1 MSSLEAQVDAVKAAL
16 APSSTCTPS
25 TITTLRRLLQSK
37 DTDKLKTTTATPA
50 KTPKTPSRARKTAP
64 KEETLDVKEQSALAT
79 FVVNS
84 TLKTLSE
91 ASKTQPKPSKPESS
105 NPEPRKGLR
114 RSLSTPLSPAQ
125 ARTLNRTATMP
136 IDATKPT
143 KSTSASP
150 SSKYAPV
157 AECARIAFACLRRM
171 KGAIAKD
178 QVDFQLETGMV
189 TLAAKMLAVG
199 LTDMAYQELRILK
212 SRLEME
218 EVESEATDNTTRVED
233 LLHFQTAMCEK
244 RLPIVANCQ
253 VQTLKLIASTK
264 KPTQIEGSLRYLKK
278 ECDTSPSRILERYAG
293 QGPSDAQKA
302 ARLLAQYSSALLS
315 LAPSISSA
323 EDSNALE
330 PRLSPSPATAFQLQT
345 IAFESQISWWKLLGH
360 KGKPEEELLAPFSRC
375 LRCFARR
382 APTDPATY
390 TLMSS
395 AFSGIKDGLQA
406 QGYTLSDSENS
417 PMYVIHSC
425 LGAMAHT
432 HRQYADAVR
441 WYNSIRDVLQ
451 SPQEPSVR
459 ICSLSARIL
468 AAILKTEKS
477 GESEEK
483 LVANVI
489 ESFNAPLCGTG
500 AEVNELL
507 ESLSLARRSVA
518 GLLMQNWDSKSGI
531 SSLLKELLKKFLLQ
545 FPRFVRRWLGT
556 PPSGDTSTKQMLQFD
571 QRRQAV
577 QPSLSQVLDGTLIIV
592 KSEIGSDWQMLDDVL
607 QDCTTL
613 LRNSHDPA
621 LPQAKLDQLASYDV
635 KISSLYFSIYSQ
647 YRKTIESPK
656 SKKLALLA
664 LKRSIDVVQDGTAEQ
679 REKAQLSV
687 KLEIMADLC
696 KDTGHPEQASK
707 TLRSICTSMVEEGVL
722 ATVSSSLSI
731 KSPRQAWSET
741 EKASTLSR
749 SLRSIARLDDT
760 WNDWTF
766 FMAET
771 ERAAVL
777 EHLLQISAEDSQKPL
792 KLHDPGMGALL
803 RIYTPEKYPIRRL
816 RVLLKLFAHQIG
828 QKSGNLRDVSALC
841 DQALRHTNK
850 KDMADDAGLSKF
862 VPHLHLLHASTTA
875 LASVDD
881 PFPVEALQ
889 TSVTS
894 WTELLQ
900 GCSCEADVL
909 NRIDEPDALLRHL
922 LSVNQLSSLR
932 GESRLQLSVL
942 ELCVHL
948 AKLYAGP
955 SSDEVVAF
963 HCKLATQY
971 INIGL
976 FTEASK
982 TLEELRNLMQQNRQ
996 PAPMTMTQLYLA
1008 QAEYMA
1014 GVDDAKS
1021 ALACLS
1027 KVATSSAQGA
1037 KSSVQDM
1044 VAAAQASL
1052 IRSGLALRSGDIQQ
1066 ALESTRNMVRLLSH
1080 EWTRLEGASLAAVA
1094 AENRTLAESVLGKA
1108 HPKISR
1114 APFGPQ
1120 LWALAPPLFENLMLL
1135 SSIHAHV
1142 GMYQE
1147 TLFYCETAM
1156 RVAEGSGSSLFLAT
1170 ASARAAS
1177 IFVKSEQTEKGL
1189 EHLGVACTHMPAQAC
1204 AARVKL
1210 AKQIAEVHR
1219 ELGDEVK
1226 VAEYLAIAEETTRQL
1241 GQLHGPAASTTTR
1254 RAPVARTTRATS
1266 SRTAAKG
1273 STKASTTTR
1282 AVKRAPAASKTA
1294 QATASAPQDTFQ
1306 ASLLASVL
1314 LSRASAAMQKQDWKN
1329 VASSLELVKGLPKLF
1344 GALRQEQ
1351 LITAT
1356 RYLCMSAE
1364 QMNDDPVFSIMHEST
1379 ISFPAVVG
1387 VAEKSKRESLSPGFA
1402 EALKQAQEVLLEA
1415 HESALVNGENALL
1428 HRIATLLQSTVI
1440 SLTAASGPATT
1451 AVIRSE
1457 STTVAVE
1464 LARNAMWKREQ
1475 LTIESSKET
1484 KDAPDGVASALAEQ
1498 LAGLELQSDMGR
1510 FQQHFIELI
1519 PKKWN
1524 VISMSLS
1531 ENHRDLCITKFQAG
1545 HSPFI
1550 LRLPLERANSRDAD
1564 SEIFNFQHGRD
1575 EMLDVIAN
1583 ANRTSHSGGDMT
1595 SRAGRNAWWAEREA
1609 LDERLKELLLIM
1621 ETTWLGGFKGIFS
1634 HHQRR
1639 PDLLARFQRSF
1650 HQLLERTLPSRNGG
1664 GGGRGKKK
1672 AAKSTPATLDPRIL
1686 DLFIGLGDPTDPT
1699 VDFDEAL
1706 NDLLYFVVD
1715 ILQFHGEHNAYDE
1728 IDFDAMVVETYDAL
1742 RGYYAA
1748 LRADGDDSSAGT
1760 HTILVLD
1767 KALHIFPWESMP
1779 CLKELPVSRVPSLA
1793 ALRRLITEAKASK
1806 DKMNDGGDDVADGHY
1821 ISPQEGGS
1829 YILNPSSDLKNTQSY
1844 FQSSF
1849 ETLPSTWTSHVNV
1862 APTESALQEAYASSP
1877 ILLYFGHGG
1886 GAQYI
1891 RAKRV
1896 RSIPKIS
1903 STAFLMGCS
1912 SAALNRAGEFEVYGL
1927 VWNLMVG
1934 GCPGVVGTLWDV
1946 TDRDID
1952 RFAGR
1957 CFEQWGLFPRGTF
1970 KDDGKGTSAYGD
1982 EEEQGGHCSLAEAVM
1997 KARAACRF
2005 RYLNAA
2011 AVVMYGIP
2019 VYI

>member
-1 MSSLEAQVDAVKAAL
+1 
-16 APSSTCTPS
+16 
-25 TITTLRRLLQSK
+25 
-37 DTDKLKTTTATPA
+37 
-50 KTPKTPSRARKTAP
+50 
-64 KEETLDVKEQSALAT
+64 
-79 FVVNS
+79 
-84 TLKTLSE
+84 
-91 ASKTQPKPSKPESS
+91 
-105 NPEPRKGLR
+105 
-114 RSLSTPLSPAQ
+114 
-125 ARTLNRTATMP
+125 
-136 IDATKPT
+136 
-143 KSTSASP
+143 
-150 SSKYAPV
+150 
-157 AECARIAFACLRRM
+157 M

-199 LTDMAYQELRILK
+199 LTDMAYQELKILK

-218 EVESEATDNTTRVED
+218 EGEGEATDNATRVED
-233 LLHFQTAMCEK
+233 LLHFETAICEE

-253 VQTLKLIASTK
+253 VQALKLIASTK
-264 KPTQIEGSLRYLKK
+264 KATQIEGSLRYLK
-278 ECDTSPSRILERYAG
+278 ECDTSPSRILERYAE
-293 QGPSDAQKA
+293 QGPGDAQKA
-302 ARLLAQYSSALLS
+302 ARLLSQYSSTLLS

-330 PRLSPSPATAFQLQT
+330 PRLSPSPATAFHLQT
-345 IAFESQISWWKLLGH
+345 IAFQAQISWWRLLGH
-360 KGKPEEELLAPFSRC
+360 KGKPDEELLAPFSRC

-382 APTDPATY
+382 ATNDPATY
-390 TLMSS
+390 RLMSS
-395 AFSGIKDGLQA
+395 AFSDIKGGLQA
-406 QGYTLSDSENS
+406 QGYTLSNAENS

-432 HRQYADAVR
+432 HRQYADAVH
-441 WYNSIRDVLQ
+441 WYNSIQNVLQ

-459 ICSLSARIL
+459 ICSISARIL
-468 AAILKTEKS
+468 AAMLKTEKS
-477 GESEEK
+477 GEIEAK
-483 LVANVI
+483 LVEDVI

-531 SSLLKELLKKFLLQ
+531 SPHLKELLKKFLLR

-577 QPSLSQVLDGTLIIV
+577 HPSLSQVLDGTLIIV
-592 KSEIGSDWQMLDDVL
+592 KSEIGSEWQMLDDVL

-613 LRNSHDPA
+613 LRNIHDPA
-621 LPQAKLDQLASYDV
+621 LPQAKFEQLASYDV

-664 LKRSIDVVQDGTAEQ
+664 LKRSIDVVQDGTIEQ
-679 REKAQLSV
+679 KEKAQLSV

-722 ATVSSSLSI
+722 ATVSSCLSI

-803 RIYTPEKYPIRRL
+803 RIYSPEKYPIRRL

-850 KDMADDAGLSKF
+850 KDMAEDDGLSKF
-862 VPHLHLLHASTTA
+862 VRHLHLLHASTTA
-875 LASVDD
+875 LASVEG

-942 ELCVHL
+942 ELCVQL
-948 AKLYAGP
+948 ARLYAGQ

-982 TLEELRNLMQQNRQ
+982 TLEELRTLMQQNGQ

-1014 GVDDAKS
+1014 GIDDAKS

-1027 KVATSSAQGA
+1027 KVSTSSAPGA
-1037 KSSVQDM
+1037 KSSVQEI
-1044 VAAAQASL
+1044 VTAAQASL

-1080 EWTRLEGASLAAVA
+1080 EWTRLDGASLAAVA
-1094 AENRTLAESVLGKA
+1094 VENRTLADSVLGKA

-1120 LWALAPPLFENLMLL
+1120 LWTLAPPLFENLMLL

-1189 EHLGVACTHMPAQAC
+1189 EHLGVACAHMPAQAC

-1219 ELGDEVK
+1219 ELGDEAK
-1226 VAEYLAIAEETTRQL
+1226 LAEYLAVAEETTRQL
-1241 GQLHGPAASTTTR
+1241 
-1254 RAPVARTTRATS
+1254 
-1266 SRTAAKG
+1266 
-1273 STKASTTTR
+1273 
-1282 AVKRAPAASKTA
+1282 
-1294 QATASAPQDTFQ
+1294 
-1306 ASLLASVL
+1306 
-1314 LSRASAAMQKQDWKN
+1314 AMQKQDWKN

-1387 VAEKSKRESLSPGFA
+1387 VAEKGKRESLSPGFA

-1475 LTIESSKET
+1475 LTIESSKEF
-1484 KDAPDGVASALAEQ
+1484 KDVPDGVATALAEQ

-1524 VISMSLS
+1524 VVSMSLS

-1564 SEIFNFQHGRD
+1564 SEVFNFQHGRD

-1639 PDLLARFQRSF
+1639 PDLLARFQKSF
-1650 HQLLERTLPSRNGG
+1650 HQLLERTLPSRNGR

-1748 LRADGDDSSAGT
+1748 LRADGDDSTAGT

-1767 KALHIFPWESMP
+1767 KALHMFPWESMP

-1806 DKMNDGGDDVADGHY
+1806 NKMNNGGDDVADGHY

-1849 ETLPSTWTSHVNV
+1849 GTLPSTWTSHVNV
-1862 APTESALQEAYASSP
+1862 APTESAMQEAYATSP

-1957 CFEQWGLFPRGTF
+1957 CFEKWGLFPRGTF

-1982 EEEQGGHCSLAEAVM
+1982 EEDQGDHFSLAEAVM

-2019 VYI
+2019 VYIEE